1 MPKEL
6 EPNEAVRH
14 AKRWLA
20 SIYSDERIENVG
32 LKEVRWRGGNW
43 EITLGFDRYPQ
54 EVPRETDNR
63 ASSIIAAL
71 SRPRRD
77 YKVIVVSGE
86 DNSVIEMRN
95 REAV

>member
-20 SIYSDERIENVG
+20 SIYSDEKIENVG
-32 LKEVRWRGGNW
+32 LEEVRWRGGNW
-43 EITLGFDRYPQ
+43 EITLGFDRYSQ
-54 EVPRETDNR
+54 EDNR

>member
-20 SIYSDERIENVG
+20 SIYSDEKTENVG
-32 LKEVRWRGGNW
+32 LEEVRWRGGNW
-43 EITLGFDRYPQ
+43 EITLGFDRYSE
-54 EVPRETDNR
+54 EVPDDTESR
-63 ASSIIAAL
+63 ASSIMAAL

-95 REAV
+95 REAA

>member
-6 EPNEAVRH
+6 EPSEAVRH

-20 SIYSDERIENVG
+20 SIYSDEKIENLG
-32 LKEVRWRGGNW
+32 LEEVRWKGGNW
-43 EITLGFDRYPQ
+43 EITLGFDRYANRISQ
-54 EVPRETDNR
+54 ESESGVST
-63 ASSIIAAL
+63 ILAAL
-71 SRPRRD
+71 QRPRRD